1 KGKHSMNRIFR
12 LVFNRALGIVQVAS
26 ELTCLRS
33 AGAPGI
39 EDGRSTA
46 ALKPMSFSLWLALGW
61 VGLVMPVAAQQ
72 SAAAGAGHAGSTT
85 GRIVGDR
92 DAPANQRPTVVSAPN
107 GTPLVNITTPT
118 AAGVSRNT
126 YSQFD
131 VDAQGAILN
140 NSRTSVQTQ
149 LGGWVQG
156 NPFLATGTAR
166 IILNEV
172 DSAKPSYLNGY
183 IEVAGQRAEVVIAN
197 PAGIQVDGGGFLNAS
212 AVTLTTGKPMFN
224 AGALDHYRVTGG
236 AIGVGGAGLD
246 AGQTDYTALI
256 SRSVEVNAGIWANV
270 LEVTAGANA
279 VAAVDGQVTPL
290 SPDPQV
296 PSVAIDVGRLG
307 GMYAGKITLVGTE
320 HGVGVRNAGAI
331 GAQAGG
337 LVVTTEGRLENT
349 GTLQSQQDARLA
361 AMDGVANSGL
371 LSAAGELRI
380 DTPADVDNS
389 GGTLNAMRVQV
400 AAAALRNRDG
410 AIEQVGIQGLELDAG
425 ALSNRD
431 GGRIGDIESGSGGET
446 GADGGG
452 TVTVPGDSDGPDT
465 GSDGQ
470 TGGGDTPPSVIPLDD
485 GALTI
490 SGLLDND
497 GGRISAGGGIVLDTD
512 GGLDNTGGRLGLRQH
527 VSGGGDLL
535 NQSGQLTVSGTVD
548 LDVGMFDNDAGS
560 LQADQALSLR
570 AGDVSNRAGQILH
583 GGS

>member
-1 KGKHSMNRIFR
+1 
-12 LVFNRALGIVQVAS
+12 
-26 ELTCLRS
+26 
-33 AGAPGI
+33 
-39 EDGRSTA
+39 
-46 ALKPMSFSLWLALGW
+46 
-61 VGLVMPVAAQQ
+61 
-72 SAAAGAGHAGSTT
+72 
-85 GRIVGDR
+85 
-92 DAPANQRPTVVSAPN
+92 
-107 GTPLVNITTPT
+107 
-118 AAGVSRNT
+118 
-126 YSQFD
+126 
-131 VDAQGAILN
+131 
-140 NSRTSVQTQ
+140 
-149 LGGWVQG
+149 
-156 NPFLATGTAR
+156 
-166 IILNEV
+166 
-172 DSAKPSYLNGY
+172 
-183 IEVAGQRAEVVIAN
+183 
-197 PAGIQVDGGGFLNAS
+197 
-212 AVTLTTGKPMFN
+212 
-224 AGALDHYRVTGG
+224 
-236 AIGVGGAGLD
+236 VGGAGLD

-296 PSVAIDVGRLG
+296 PRVAIDVGRLG

-380 DTPADVDNS
+380 DTPADVDNR

-410 AIEQVGIQGLELDAG
+410 ASEQVGIQGLELDAG

-512 GGLDNTGGRLGLRQH
+512 GGLDNTGGRLGLRQL
-527 VSGGGDLL
+527 VIGGGDLL

-583 GGS
+583 GGSDDTTIAVSGTLDNTDGVLATNGDSSSRASGQPANTRGARKQPVTPRRHIHNRRLGSNAGTIGTDSMLTLTATDIAHREAVISATQVASTADSLDNTGGRIVATGAGANTLDVSATLDNTDGTLASNGDLSIAAQRLVNVGGILQQAGEGELEIAAGTLDGEGGTLLSNGGLTIT